1 MKLHEYQARALFAQA
16 GIPVPASKIAVSARE
31 AQAIADEIGK
41 PVVVKAQVLIG
52 GRGKAGGVILAETP
66 AAAHE
71 AAAKILGLA
80 IGGYRVEK
88 VLVAEASEIE
98 REIYL
103 GAIVDRHAKRVSLM
117 ASSEGGVEI
126 EQLALADPSAIL
138 TEHVQASGVLEAHQ
152 ARRLGFSLGL
162 DWNQVR
168 QFESIACSLAKLVI
182 VIDAVLAE
190 INPLIV
196 TPEGDLRAIDA
207 KVIIDNNALFRRPD
221 LAGLRNPEEETEPE
235 RHARELG
242 ISYVKLD
249 GNIGCLVNGAGLAM
263 ATMDAIVL
271 EGGSPANFLDIGTAN
286 DVDGVMAALKIIGA
300 DPDVDAVLVNIFGG
314 LTQADQIADGIVR
327 SMREGLVEQRMVVR
341 LAGSNVEDGARILDE
356 SGLELI
362 RADGFAE
369 AAQRAVE
376 AAGDGG

>member
-1 MKLHEYQARALFAQA
+1 MKLHEYQARALFAEA
-16 GIPVPASKIAVSARE
+16 GIPVPASKIAVSAIE
-31 AQAIADEIGK
+31 AQAIAGEIGK

-117 ASSEGGVEI
+117 ASGEGGVEI

-138 TEHVQASGVLEAHQ
+138 TEHVQASGDLEAHQ

-182 VIDAVLAE
+182 GIDAVLAE

-196 TPEGDLRAIDA
+196 TPDGDLRAIDA

-249 GNIGCLVNGAGLAM
+249 GNIGCMVNGAGLAM
-263 ATMDAIVL
+263 ALLDVIELT
-271 EGGSPANFLDIGTAN
+271 GGRPANFLDVG
-286 DVDGVMAALKIIGA
+286 GGA
-300 DPDVDAVLVNIFGG
+300 DATQVRKAMEIILADPEVKLVLVNIFGG
-314 LTQADQIADGIVR
+314 ITRCDDVARGVVAAIAGLTRRVP
-327 SMREGLVEQRMVVR
+327 MVVR
-341 LAGSNVEDGARILDE
+341 VVGTNEAEGLAILRDAGI
-356 SGLELI
+356 SAHRGM
-362 RADGFAE
+362 
-369 AAQRAVE
+369 VE
-376 AAGDGG
+376 AVNEAVSRAAA

>member
-16 GIPVPASKIAVSARE
+16 GIPVPASKIAVSAIE

-182 VIDAVLAE
+182 GIDAVLAE

-196 TPEGDLRAIDA
+196 TPDGDLRAIDA

-221 LAGLRNPEEETEPE
+221 LAGLRNPEEETAPE

-249 GNIGCLVNGAGLAM
+249 GNIGCMVNGAGLAM
-263 ATMDAIVL
+263 ALLDVIELTD
-271 EGGSPANFLDIGTAN
+271 GRPANFLDVG
-286 DVDGVMAALKIIGA
+286 GGA
-300 DPDVDAVLVNIFGG
+300 DATQVRKAMEIILADPEVKLVLVNIFGG
-314 LTQADQIADGIVR
+314 ITRCDDVARGVVAAIAGLTRRVP
-327 SMREGLVEQRMVVR
+327 MVVR
-341 LAGSNVEDGARILDE
+341 VVGTNEAEGLAILRDAGI
-356 SGLELI
+356 SAHRGM
-362 RADGFAE
+362 
-369 AAQRAVE
+369 VE
-376 AAGDGG
+376 AVNEAVSRAAA